1 VHQIEVPA
9 GMGRALR
16 ALEQPSGPS
25 GGATALLIGLTIA
38 VGGIGVA
45 TRSTVAIAGT
55 CAMVALVVT
64 TMRSGSATGPLA
76 GQTIP
81 LGIGTALLV
90 LAEGGLGAV
99 GVEDPS
105 WRPLIAMSAYP
116 FLGRAVLRI
125 AGRHRSLRES
135 DVVVEAVLVG
145 AAAGIVLQVVVD
157 WRGAESTSAWHEM
170 AAALPAVL
178 VGLDVA
184 LLVIAG
190 HALAVASA
198 RRGPLGLLTVAVFCM
213 LAGHLTEVIPITTGE
228 QLDHVGILTAAVGFV
243 AIGAAALHPRA
254 TTDPGLL
261 LEEPRAFSALHA
273 SVVTVALLAAPA
285 VIAVQSVRNVTASAT
300 MATGAVV
307 SGAILASYLLSLLQE
322 RASTEHR
329 ATHDS
334 LTSLPNRMLFTD
346 RLDRAI
352 AHARRNDLPVGVLFV
367 DLDRFKDV
375 NDTFGHAAGD
385 QLLDTV
391 ARRLLDCARDED
403 TVARLGGDEFAI
415 LLPHLRSPSDVVVVA
430 QRILDALGEPV
441 SVAGKRMLA
450 GGSIGVAVFPE
461 DGATAPEVLAS
472 ADAAMYRAKERPGS
486 CYEIFS
492 PALSTQAHEHLKLE
506 AALYEGMERDELV
519 LHYQP
524 IVDLATG
531 RTAGAEALVRWQ
543 HPDEGLLMP
552 GHFVPIAERS
562 ELVVLL
568 GEKVIHAACAQLA
581 RWQELGHDDVF
592 ISVNVSSRHFGF
604 DLVSCVTAA
613 LRTTGANPRN
623 LMIELTEST
632 AVDNLDAVV
641 ASLKELRSLGVRSA
655 IDDFGTG
662 YCGLQYLGTLPVDS
676 LKIDQSFV
684 QGMTPSDAAIIGATI
699 AMGHSLGLSLT
710 AEGVETPEQRRFL
723 AAQACDRIQ
732 GYLEAKPMP
741 AEDMLARL
749 ALERTTHAPSPERRT
764 AFTVPGP
771 AVPAPVGR

>member
-1 VHQIEVPA
+1 MRHIEVPA
-9 GMGRALR
+9 GMGRAVR
-16 ALEQPSGPS
+16 ALEQPSGTS
-25 GGATALLIGLTIA
+25 AGATALLIGLTA
-38 VGGIGVA
+38 TVAGVGAA
-45 TRSTVAIAGT
+45 TRSTVAIVGT
-55 CAMVALVVT
+55 GAMIALVVT
-64 TMRSGSATGPLA
+64 TMRSGSASGPLA
-76 GQTIP
+76 GQTVP

-90 LAEGGLGAV
+90 LAGGGLGAV
-99 GVEDPS
+99 GVDDPS

-116 FLGRAVLRI
+116 FLGRALLRI
-125 AGRHRSLRES
+125 AGRHRSLREA
-135 DVVVEAVLVG
+135 DVMVESVLVG
-145 AAAGIVLQVVVD
+145 AAAGIVLQVVME
-157 WRGAESTSAWHEM
+157 WRGHESTSAWVEM
-170 AAALPAVL
+170 AGALPAVL

-190 HALAVASA
+190 HAMGVASA
-198 RRGPLGLLTVAVFCM
+198 RRGPLGLLTVAVACM

-228 QLDHVGILTAAVGFV
+228 QLDHVGILVAAAGFV
-243 AIGAAALHPRA
+243 AIGAAALHPR
-254 TTDPGLL
+254 TMSDPGLL
-261 LEEPRAFSALHA
+261 LGEPPAFSALHA
-273 SVVTVALLAAPA
+273 AVVIVALLAAPA
-285 VIAVQSVRNVTASAT
+285 VIAVQSIRNVTASAT

-307 SGAILASYLLSLLQE
+307 SGAILASYLLTLLRN

-329 ATHDS
+329 ATHDG
-334 LTSLPNRMLFTD
+334 LTRLPNRMLFTD
-346 RLDRAI
+346 RLERAI

-367 DLDRFKDV
+367 DLDRFKEV

-391 ARRLLDCARDED
+391 ARRLLACARDED
-403 TVARLGGDEFAI
+403 TVARLGGDEFAV

-430 QRILDALGEPV
+430 QRILDTLGEPV

-450 GGSIGVAVFPE
+450 GGSIGVAVFPD
-461 DGATAPEVLAS
+461 DGSSAPEVLAS
-472 ADAAMYRAKERPGS
+472 ADAAMYRAKDRQGS

-492 PALSTQAHEHLKLE
+492 PALSTQAHEQLRLE
-506 AALYEGMERDELV
+506 AALCDGMERDELV

-524 IVDLATG
+524 IVDLPTG
-531 RTAGAEALVRWQ
+531 RTVGAEALVRWQ

-581 RWQELGHDDVF
+581 RWQAMGHDDVF
-592 ISVNVSSRHFGF
+592 VSVNVSSRHFGF

-632 AVDNLDAVV
+632 AVDNLEAVV
-641 ASLKELRSLGVRSA
+641 ASLKELRALGVRSA

-662 YCGLQYLGTLPVDS
+662 YCGLQYLGTLPVDC

-732 GYLEAKPMP
+732 GHLEAMPMP
-741 AEDMLARL
+741 PDDLQARL
-749 ALERTTHAPSPERRT
+749 DLERTTRSPRPERAT
-764 AFTVPGP
+764 AFS
-771 AVPAPVGR
+771 VPAPVGR

>member
-1 VHQIEVPA
+1 VRQIEVPE

-16 ALEQPSGPS
+16 ALGQPTGPS
-25 GGATALLIGLTIA
+25 ARATALLIGLTAA
-38 VGGIGVA
+38 VAGIGAV
-45 TRSTVAIAGT
+45 TTSTVAIVGT

-64 TMRSGSATGPLA
+64 TVRSGSATGPLA
-76 GQTIP
+76 GQTLP

-116 FLGRAVLRI
+116 FLGRALLRI
-125 AGRHRSLRES
+125 AGRHRSLREP

-145 AAAGIVLQVVVD
+145 AAAGIVLQVIAD
-157 WRGAESTSAWHEM
+157 WRGHESLSTWHEL
-170 AAALPAVL
+170 ANALPAVL

-190 HALAVASA
+190 QAMGVASA
-198 RRGPLGLLTVAVFCM
+198 RRGPLGLLMVAVACM
-213 LAGHLTEVIPITTGE
+213 LAGHLTEVISITTGG
-228 QLDHVGILTAAVGFV
+228 QLDHAGILTAAAAFL
-243 AIGAAALHPRA
+243 AIGAAALHPR
-254 TTDPGLL
+254 TTADPGLL
-261 LEEPRAFSALHA
+261 LEEPSAFSAAHA
-273 SVVTVALLAAPA
+273 TVVIVALLAAPA
-285 VIAVQSVRNVTASAT
+285 VIAVQSVRDVTASAT
-300 MATGAVV
+300 MATGAMV

-329 ATHDS
+329 ATHDG
-334 LTSLPNRMLFTD
+334 LTRLPNRMLFTD

-352 AHARRNDLPVGVLFV
+352 AHARRNDLPVGVLFI

-385 QLLDTV
+385 QLLNTV
-391 ARRLLDCARDED
+391 AGRLLDCARDED
-403 TVARLGGDEFAI
+403 TVARLGGDEFAV

-430 QRILDALGEPV
+430 QRILDTLGEPV
-441 SVAGKRMLA
+441 TVAGKRMLA
-450 GGSIGVAVFPE
+450 GGSIGVAVFPD
-461 DGATAPEVLAS
+461 DGSSAPEVLAS

-492 PALSTQAHEHLKLE
+492 PALSTQAHEHLRLE
-506 AALYEGMERDELV
+506 AALYDGMERDELV

-524 IVDLATG
+524 IVDLPSG

-543 HPDEGLLMP
+543 HPDQGLLMP
-552 GHFVPIAERS
+552 DHFVPIAERS

-604 DLVSCVTAA
+604 DLVSCVTSA
-613 LRTTGANPRN
+613 LRNSGANPRN

-632 AVDNLDAVV
+632 AVDNLETVV

-699 AMGHSLGLSLT
+699 AMGHRLGLSLT
-710 AEGVETPEQRRFL
+710 AEGVATPEQRGFL

-732 GYLEAKPMP
+732 GHLEAEPMP
-741 AEDMLARL
+741 ADDMLARL
-749 ALERTTHAPSPERRT
+749 DLERSAHSPRPERTTVFSI
-764 AFTVPGP
+764 
-771 AVPAPVGR
+771 PAPVRL

>member
-1 VHQIEVPA
+1 VRQIEVPE

-16 ALEQPSGPS
+16 ALGQPTGPS
-25 GGATALLIGLTIA
+25 ARATALLIGLTAA
-38 VGGIGVA
+38 VAGIGAV
-45 TRSTVAIAGT
+45 TTSTVAIVGT

-64 TMRSGSATGPLA
+64 TVRSGSATGPLA
-76 GQTIP
+76 GQTLP

-116 FLGRAVLRI
+116 FLGRALLRI
-125 AGRHRSLRES
+125 AGRHRSLREP

-145 AAAGIVLQVVVD
+145 AAAGIVLQVIAD
-157 WRGAESTSAWHEM
+157 WRGHESLSTWHEL
-170 AAALPAVL
+170 ANALPAVL

-190 HALAVASA
+190 QAMGVASA
-198 RRGPLGLLTVAVFCM
+198 RRGPLGLLMVAVACM
-213 LAGHLTEVIPITTGE
+213 LAGHLTEVISITTGG
-228 QLDHVGILTAAVGFV
+228 QLDHAGILTAAAAFL
-243 AIGAAALHPRA
+243 AIGAAALHPR
-254 TTDPGLL
+254 TTADPGLL
-261 LEEPRAFSALHA
+261 LEEPSAFSAAHA
-273 SVVTVALLAAPA
+273 TVVIVALLAAPA
-285 VIAVQSVRNVTASAT
+285 VIAVQSVRDVTASAT
-300 MATGAVV
+300 MATGAMV

-329 ATHDS
+329 ATHDG
-334 LTSLPNRMLFTD
+334 LTRLPNRMLFTD

-352 AHARRNDLPVGVLFV
+352 AHARRNDLPVGVLFI

-385 QLLDTV
+385 QLLNTV
-391 ARRLLDCARDED
+391 AGRLLDCARDED
-403 TVARLGGDEFAI
+403 TVARLGGDEFAV

-430 QRILDALGEPV
+430 QRILDTLGEPV
-441 SVAGKRMLA
+441 TVAGKRMLA
-450 GGSIGVAVFPE
+450 GGSIGVAVFPD
-461 DGATAPEVLAS
+461 DGSSAPEVLAS

-492 PALSTQAHEHLKLE
+492 PALSTQAHEHLRLE
-506 AALYEGMERDELV
+506 AALYDGMERDELV

-524 IVDLATG
+524 IVDLPSG

-543 HPDEGLLMP
+543 HPDQGLLMP
-552 GHFVPIAERS
+552 DHFVPIAERS

-604 DLVSCVTAA
+604 DLVSCVTSA
-613 LRTTGANPRN
+613 LRNSGANPRN

-632 AVDNLDAVV
+632 AVDNLETVV

-741 AEDMLARL
+741 AGDMLARL
-749 ALERTTHAPSPERRT
+749 DLERSTARAPQSERRVT
-764 AFTVPGP
+764 AFS
-771 AVPAPVGR
+771 VPAPVGR

>member
-1 VHQIEVPA
+1 VRQIEVPE

-16 ALEQPSGPS
+16 ALGQPSGPS
-25 GGATALLIGLTIA
+25 ARATALLIGLTAA
-38 VGGIGVA
+38 VAAIGAV
-45 TRSTVAIAGT
+45 TTSTVAIVGT

-76 GQTIP
+76 GQTVP

-99 GVEDPS
+99 GVENPS

-116 FLGRAVLRI
+116 FLGRALLRI

-135 DVVVEAVLVG
+135 DVAVEAVLVG
-145 AAAGIVLQVVVD
+145 AAAGIVLQVIAD
-157 WRGAESTSAWHEM
+157 WRGHESLSTWHEV
-170 AAALPAVL
+170 ASALPAVL

-190 HALAVASA
+190 QAMGVASA
-198 RRGPLGLLTVAVFCM
+198 RRGPLGLLVVAVACM
-213 LAGHLTEVIPITTGE
+213 LAGHLTEVVPITTGE
-228 QLDHVGILTAAVGFV
+228 QLGDVGILTAAVAFF

-261 LEEPRAFSALHA
+261 LEEPPAFSATHA
-273 SVVTVALLAAPA
+273 TVVIVALLAAPV
-285 VIAVQSVRNVTASAT
+285 VIAVQSIRNITASAT
-300 MATGAVV
+300 LATGAMV
-307 SGAILASYLLSLLQE
+307 SGAVLASYLLSLLQE

-329 ATHDS
+329 ATHDG
-334 LTSLPNRMLFTD
+334 LTTLPNRMLFTD

-352 AHARRNDLPVGVLFV
+352 AHARRNDLPVGVLFI

-385 QLLDTV
+385 QLLNTV
-391 ARRLLDCARDED
+391 ASRLLTCARDED
-403 TVARLGGDEFAI
+403 TVARLGGDEFAV

-441 SVAGKRMLA
+441 TVAGKRMLA
-450 GGSIGVAVFPE
+450 GGSIGVAVFPD
-461 DGATAPEVLAS
+461 DGASTPEILAS
-472 ADAAMYRAKERPGS
+472 ADAAMYRAKDRPGS

-492 PALSTQAHEHLKLE
+492 PALSTQAHEHLKVE

-524 IVDLATG
+524 IVDLPSG

-543 HPDEGLLMP
+543 HPEEGLLMP

-632 AVDNLDAVV
+632 AVDNLETVV

-741 AEDMLARL
+741 AGDMLARL
-749 ALERTTHAPSPERRT
+749 DLERSTARAPQSERRVT
-764 AFTVPGP
+764 AFS
-771 AVPAPVGR
+771 VPAPVGR